1 MSLYSI
7 LPDYVPKSASSTKKW
22 EYGYNEK
29 YDMVIISKDGTL
41 GDVYEINGLRIG
53 LPKVP
58 KQPFPKHANKW
69 EPKEYPQELAKIKSI
84 FEWNAKSNEFKVKW
98 VDYIQAEFENR
109 ENGHWFMNNG
119 VPTYIT
125 GSHYMYL
132 QWSKI
137 DVGLPDFRESNRIF
151 FIFWEAC
158 KADDRSFGMC
168 YLKNR
173 RSGFSF
179 MSSSETGN
187 IGTISRDAKL
197 GILSKTGA
205 DAKEMFTNKV
215 VPIVKNYPFFFRPVQ
230 DGMDNPKT
238 ELSFRVPAKKITR
251 KNMSEVDEENI
262 VGLDTTIDWLNTA
275 DNSYDGQKLL
285 NLVHDECYDPNTL
298 IMMGDWTFKP
308 IKDINIGDK
317 VMISGGLVRT
327 VVKKTEGNTD
337 MYTVKQ
343 KWGEDY
349 IVSKNH
355 RLVFEQY
362 IYNGRNKS
370 KKKVEKIM
378 TPEEYISLSKYK
390 KQHTFSV
397 KSKPIQSEDSDM
409 ITIHPYLLGLWLG
422 DGRKNEFTII
432 VNKEKDPELL
442 VYLGNMSQIFNIPF
456 EIKKSTSESAVYFK
470 FKGINNELNKIGVR
484 NNKHIPDFYKTSS
497 IDTRLQLLAGLLDSD
512 GYSDQNKNCITFGMK
527 DKKIIE
533 DIRIIAMSC
542 GLSCSNVKEKNTN
555 FNTKSYNISISGN
568 LSIIPSIIDRKS
580 FHNYSESYS
589 NRRCG
594 VDVEYL
600 GKGDYVGIQV
610 DGVND
615 DERKLILNDF
625 TVSLN
630 SGKWLAPNNIL
641 NNWRVTKTCLRLGS
655 RIVGKCMMGSTVN
668 ALAKGGQNFKD
679 LYYDSDPKRRNAN
692 GQTKS
697 GLYSLFIP
705 MEYNMEGFIDEY
717 GHAAIDDP
725 EKPVMGIDGREIRV
739 GAVTYWQNEVDA
751 LKNDADALNEFY
763 RQYPRTE
770 SHAFRDES
778 KQSLFNLT
786 KIYQQIDYNDSLIR
800 DRVLTRGSFH
810 WRNGEK
816 DTQVVWTPEKNG
828 RFLISWL
835 PPERL
840 QNKFIMKNGKKS
852 PANEELGAFGCDPYD
867 ISGVVGGGGSNGA
880 LHGLTGTSLDPDVP
894 SNMFFLEYV
903 ARPQTADIFFEEVLM
918 ACVFYG
924 MPVLAENNKARMLYH
939 FKNRG
944 YRAYAMN
951 RPDKSVSQLSKTELE
966 IGGIP
971 NTSEDIK
978 QTHASCIE
986 SYVEQYVG
994 FDSEGTYRDPELIGN
1009 MYFTRTLED
1018 WARYDINNRTKFDA
1032 SISSG
1037 LAIMATRRHMFKTEP
1052 KKSKI
1057 MLNFARYDNRGSS
1070 SQIIQ

>member
-7 LPDYVPKSASSTKKW
+7 LPDYISNSVKRSKTW

-29 YDMVIISKDGTL
+29 YDVVVISKDGTL
-41 GDVYEINGLRIG
+41 GDIYEINGLKVG
-53 LPKVP
+53 LPNLP
-58 KQPFPKHANKW
+58 KDKLPKGNNKW
-69 EPKEYPQELAKIKSI
+69 EPKEYPQELSRIKTI
-84 FEWNAKSNEFKVKW
+84 FEWNSKSNEFKVKW
-98 VDYIQAEFENR
+98 VDYIQQEFESR
-109 ENGHWFMNNG
+109 EFGHWFINNG
-119 VPTYIT
+119 NPTYIT

-151 FIFWEAC
+151 HIFWEAC

-179 MSSSETGN
+179 MSSSETAN
-187 IGTISRDAKL
+187 IGTISKDAKL

-205 DAKEMFTNKV
+205 DAKEMFINKV
-215 VPIVKNYPFFFRPVQ
+215 VPIVRNYPFFFKPIQ

-238 ELSFRVPAKKITR
+238 ELSFRVPAKKITK
-251 KNMSEVDEENI
+251 KNMSDSDDDNI
-262 VGLDTTIDWLNTA
+262 SGLDTTIDWLNTA

-285 NLVHDECYDPNTL
+285 NLVHDE
-298 IMMGDWTFKP
+298 
-308 IKDINIGDK
+308 
-317 VMISGGLVRT
+317 
-327 VVKKTEGNTD
+327 
-337 MYTVKQ
+337 
-343 KWGEDY
+343 
-349 IVSKNH
+349 
-355 RLVFEQY
+355 
-362 IYNGRNKS
+362 
-370 KKKVEKIM
+370 
-378 TPEEYISLSKYK
+378 
-390 KQHTFSV
+390 
-397 KSKPIQSEDSDM
+397 
-409 ITIHPYLLGLWLG
+409 
-422 DGRKNEFTII
+422 
-432 VNKEKDPELL
+432 
-442 VYLGNMSQIFNIPF
+442 
-456 EIKKSTSESAVYFK
+456 
-470 FKGINNELNKIGVR
+470 
-484 NNKHIPDFYKTSS
+484 
-497 IDTRLQLLAGLLDSD
+497 
-512 GYSDQNKNCITFGMK
+512 
-527 DKKIIE
+527 
-533 DIRIIAMSC
+533 
-542 GLSCSNVKEKNTN
+542 
-555 FNTKSYNISISGN
+555 
-568 LSIIPSIIDRKS
+568 
-580 FHNYSESYS
+580 
-589 NRRCG
+589 
-594 VDVEYL
+594 
-600 GKGDYVGIQV
+600 
-610 DGVND
+610 
-615 DERKLILNDF
+615 
-625 TVSLN
+625 
-630 SGKWLAPNNIL
+630 SGKWLVPNNIL

-679 LYYDSDPKRRNAN
+679 LYYDSDPNKRNAN

-717 GHAAIDDP
+717 GFAVIDNP
-725 EKPVMGIDGREIRV
+725 KTPIMGIDGRLIKV
-739 GAVTYWQNEVDA
+739 GAVTYWENEVEA
-751 LKNDADALNEFY
+751 LKHDADALNEFY

-800 DRVLTRGSFH
+800 DRVLTRGSFT
-810 WRNGEK
+810 WRNGQQ
-816 DTQVVWTPEKNG
+816 DTEVIWTPDSRGRFLVSWIPPDSLRNNVVIKNG
-828 RFLISWL
+828 R
-835 PPERL
+835 
-840 QNKFIMKNGKKS
+840 KS
-852 PANEELGAFGCDPYD
+852 PGNEEFGAFGCDPYD

-880 LHGLTGTSLDPDVP
+880 LHGLTGTSLHPEVP

-924 MPVLAENNKARMLYH
+924 MPILAENNKARMLYH

-944 YRAYAMN
+944 YRGFSMN
-951 RPDKSVSQLSKTELE
+951 RPDKNQAQLSKTEIE

-978 QTHASCIE
+978 QTHAACIE

-994 FDSEGTYRDPELIGN
+994 FDTEETYRDSDLIGN

-1037 LAIMATRRHMFKTEP
+1037 LAIMATRKHLFKTET

-1057 MLNFARYDNRGSS
+1057 MIKFARYDNSQNNSS
-1070 SQIIQ
+1070 IIKE